1 MILKASH
8 PLSWPL
14 SHLPTNPAYPKHC
27 FLSDHI
33 SFGVEKL
40 LEEITTL

>member
-8 PLSWPL
+8 PLSWP
-14 SHLPTNPAYPKHC
+14 LPTNPAYPKHC